1 MSQLRAIEGGR
12 VKPGLSLANRFQLEA
27 HLGTGG
33 LGDLYRVRA
42 VGSSER
48 FALRMTE
55 LTDAP
60 AVLDAM
66 RGVGSLNERFSLL
79 PIARVRSS
87 GADEGRMWYAMDFV
101 EGESLLSLV
110 RRAGPMAPKSAAAL
124 LVQVAEAVAT
134 LHDEDVVHQNLNA
147 RTIMSDGGSAAIL
160 ELGVTAALAR
170 LIQEKPGVLA
180 TPNARAPE
188 QLIVADAS
196 PQADVYALGAI
207 LHYLVTGR
215 KAIPEGAT
223 GLQLAI
229 RGGVRPPKLDA
240 VAPEVRPILAR
251 ALALRPQDRFPSAHE
266 FAAALWSIAGE
277 P

>member
-1 MSQLRAIEGGR
+1 M
-12 VKPGLSLANRFQLEA
+12 KPGLSLANRFQLEA

-147 RTIMSDGGSAAIL
+147 RTIMSDGGSAAIF